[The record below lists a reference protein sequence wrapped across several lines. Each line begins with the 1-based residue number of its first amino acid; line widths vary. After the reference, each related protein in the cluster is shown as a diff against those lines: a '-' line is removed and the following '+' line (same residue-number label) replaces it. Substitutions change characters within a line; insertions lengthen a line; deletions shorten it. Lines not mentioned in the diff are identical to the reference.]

1 MYEITIGQAFLLL
14 GIILIVGIIYVAF
27 IHEY

>member
-14 GIILIVGIIYVAF
+14 GIIFIVGIIYVAF